1 MESDWMISYNFVPA
15 PILSPFLS
23 HFTYLSL
30 STIPKSTTSLGRMS
44 LCFIFTRRSVP
55 PARIAASLPC
65 SESTFSIP
73 LTFLGERYSKD
84 ESLISHLL
92 FWLQELKR
100 PCPGLSGVP
109 LSPAPWHR
117 RLHWR

>member
-1 MESDWMISYNFVPA
+1 MGSDWMISYNFVPA

-23 HFTYLSL
+23 HFTYLSS
-30 STIPKSTTSLGRMS
+30 STLPKSTTNLGRRS

-55 PARIAASLPC
+55 PARIATSLPC
-65 SESTFSIP
+65 SESTFSTP
-73 LTFLGERYSKD
+73 STFPGERYSKD

-92 FWLQELKR
+92 SCLQEQKE
-100 PCPGLSGVP
+100 PCPGLSGAP

-117 RLHWR
+117 KMHWQ